1 MKTVKK
7 ATAGF
12 LNGGGSYVTPE
23 TSVFQ
28 MQSCSVLC
36 ASKES
41 IELNGGFTLEQ
52 YDLTEGSNYGW
63 N

>member
-1 MKTVKK
+1 M
-7 ATAGF
+7 
-12 LNGGGSYVTPE
+12 GGGSYVTPE
-23 TSVFQ
+23 TLVFQ

-36 ASKES
+36 ASKEP

>member
-7 ATAGF
+7 TAAGF

-36 ASKES
+36 ASKEPL
-41 IELNGGFTLEQ
+41 ELNGGFTLEQ
-52 YDLTEGSNYGW
+52 YDMTDNGTYGW